1 MVIIAIIHTI
11 NINYPLVNLDN
22 YGKSPF
28 LMGDKCVKTHLFQ
41 AELETDDAWRFSR
54 RRGWR
59 RSRIQPI
66 RIGISSKWRCFVTKQ
81 SEQKATNVF
90 HLGLQSLFGA
100 FSLHPCRESDL
111 WWRLKIPPNHMRTC
125 LIINIDKTWWS
136 TIGYHWIFGNFLLFR
151 QTHTLW

>member
-22 YGKSPF
+22 YGKITIF
-28 LMGDKCVKTHLFQ
+28 DGWQVCKNHLFQ

-54 RRGWR
+54 RRDGGEAGFNPLESGFHRNGDVSW
-59 RSRIQPI
+59 PNKV
-66 RIGISSKWRCFVTKQ
+66 SKKRPTC
-81 SEQKATNVF
+81 F